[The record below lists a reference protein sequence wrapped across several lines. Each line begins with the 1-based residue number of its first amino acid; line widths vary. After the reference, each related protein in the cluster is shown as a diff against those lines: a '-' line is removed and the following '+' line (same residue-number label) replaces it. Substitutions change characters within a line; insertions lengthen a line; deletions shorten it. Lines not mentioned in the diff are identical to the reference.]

1 MKHIA
6 ITENHLY
13 QKAYKGGKHI
23 GTGTVVLYVLKDY
36 RAGKIMLANPQKK
49 YLNRLGLSVSKKI
62 GGAVQRNR
70 AKRVITAA
78 FRECLPG
85 IEPGYDFVIVARTRI
100 LEIKSTAAAQTMK
113 KLLFAAGIYDYDKQN
128 IDKAD

>member
-13 QKAYKGGKHI
+13 QKAYKVGKHV

-36 RAGKIMLANPQKK
+36 RAGKLMLANPQKK

-70 AKRVITAA
+70 AKRLMREAYRHIESATGEKLKKGFLIVIA
-78 FRECLPG
+78 
-85 IEPGYDFVIVARTRI
+85 ARTGI
-100 LEIKSTAAAQTMK
+100 NSVKCAAVESDLKYALK
-113 KLLFAAGIYDYDKQN
+113 KAELLLQ
-128 IDKAD
+128 